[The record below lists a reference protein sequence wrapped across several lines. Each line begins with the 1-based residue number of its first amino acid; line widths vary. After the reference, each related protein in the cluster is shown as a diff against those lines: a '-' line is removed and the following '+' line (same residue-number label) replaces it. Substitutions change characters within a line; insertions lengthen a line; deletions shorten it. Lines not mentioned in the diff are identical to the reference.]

1 MTLMQMDSGLDTG
14 PILAQRAL
22 TILPDSTTASLTP
35 QLAQL
40 GANLLIESLG
50 RLIAGSIAPMP
61 QNDRAATLTRPLVK
75 ADGWIDWNKPAV
87 DIERQVR
94 AMWDWPRGWTTL
106 RGDLLQVHRAAV
118 DPFHLDSPPG
128 TIGSMHGV
136 PAIATGAGRLIL
148 EIAQSAGSNPLPGA
162 VWLQKS
168 NAMGEVLGVSGAPA
182 PPEIPMV
189 RRALS

>member
-22 TILPDSTTASLTP
+22 SILPDSTTASLTP

-87 DIERQVR
+87 EIERQVR
-94 AMWDWPRGWTTL
+94 AMWDWPRAWTTL

-128 TIGSMHGV
+128 TIDSLHGV
-136 PAIATGAGRLIL
+136 PAIATGSGRLIL

-168 NAMGEVLGVSGAPA
+168 NAMGEVLGMSGAPA
-182 PPEIPMV
+182 TPEIPMV